1 MTNNNQTINYLNQFL
16 SNIAVSNIK
25 MYNLHWN
32 IVGVN
37 FFTLHAKFQEYYEKL
52 TDEFDVISERI
63 KQLGGFP
70 IASLNNYSS
79 HSNVREIES
88 RNYHSE
94 EAIKEAIND
103 FKQLHKIGSDIA
115 SYTSS
120 IGDGVTSGLIGEFL
134 TFLEKQVWMLE
145 ANIK

>member
-70 IASLNNYSS
+70 IASLTNYSS
-79 HSNVREIES
+79 HSNIREIES